1 MRLLRKLLSITVLLI
16 MGLFVL
22 NNSLFIHIHILDGG
36 SQIVHAHPF
45 KKAQEG
51 KSVPHKHT
59 KQELIYLDNLAI
71 EYILLL
77 LSFVLILVNINMRK
91 SISIS
96 TFYFSYLSLL
106 PTGRAPPHALASL

>member
-1 MRLLRKLLSITVLLI
+1 MKLLRKFISIAILLI

-22 NNSLFIHIHILDGG
+22 NNSLFIHIHILDDG

-51 KSVPHKHT
+51 KPVQHKHT
-59 KQELIYLDNLAI
+59 KQELLYLDNLAVD
-71 EYILLL
+71 YILLL
-77 LSFVLILVNINMRK
+77 LSFVLILASIDIWK

-96 TFYFSYLSLL
+96 TFYLSNLSLL
-106 PTGRAPPHALASL
+106 PTGRAPPQALALL